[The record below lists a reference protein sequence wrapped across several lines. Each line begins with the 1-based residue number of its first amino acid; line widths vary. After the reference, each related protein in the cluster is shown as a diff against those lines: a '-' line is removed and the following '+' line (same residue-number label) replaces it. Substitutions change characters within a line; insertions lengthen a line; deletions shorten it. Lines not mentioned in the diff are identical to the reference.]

1 MAAAFALAIF
11 SGRIAIIFVVQN
23 RLRAVLNHFF
33 IGRGCGGSMLFTDAT
48 PPVKRK
54 SRKVCGLSGFFSVW
68 RGAAAEQTPSVTAY
82 AVTAPSEMGPWYS
95 DDVSS

>member
-11 SGRIAIIFVVQN
+11 SGRIVIIFVVQN

-68 RGAAAEQTPSVTAY
+68 RACPLRRSRA
-82 AVTAPSEMGPWYS
+82 
-95 DDVSS
+95 SSPKGRAKP